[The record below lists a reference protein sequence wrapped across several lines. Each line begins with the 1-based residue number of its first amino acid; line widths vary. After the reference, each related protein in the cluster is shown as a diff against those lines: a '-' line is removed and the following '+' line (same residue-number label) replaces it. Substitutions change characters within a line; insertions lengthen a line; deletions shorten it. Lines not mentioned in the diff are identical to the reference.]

1 MILCCDLKKKSPRII
16 YAFLFTCADLLGSGS
31 DLSVVE
37 CCQGTN
43 KSLVTHQLQDAIQEE
58 LVVSSTMVALW
69 LHVSRGCEEA
79 RVMCYCCQASIW
91 SGLLHLMTYCWL
103 YNLKIHTDTNKSE
116 MVSQARTFCLKK
128 INFFAEAVYINLQWP
143 VLGSQLLHF
152 INLKGKKKKGFR
164 HVASN
169 VGSLESVTCDRV
181 TRRAV
186 PLSSVNNTE
195 PKSSWAQ
202 TTIQLTFLSYFL
214 PHSVDST
221 RWKQLTRHKA
231 ESTALSKPAILQQK
245 S

>member
-1 MILCCDLKKKSPRII
+1 MILCCDLKKKKKKSPRII

-103 YNLKIHTDTNKSE
+103 YNLKIHADTNKSE

-152 INLKGKKKKGFR
+152 INLKGKKRKG
-164 HVASN
+164 SD
-169 VGSLESVTCDRV
+169 T
-181 TRRAV
+181 
-186 PLSSVNNTE
+186 
-195 PKSSWAQ
+195 
-202 TTIQLTFLSYFL
+202 
-214 PHSVDST
+214 
-221 RWKQLTRHKA
+221 
-231 ESTALSKPAILQQK
+231 
-245 S
+245 